1 MNAADIAP
9 VRPDAQTQSSA
20 DLFLIFV
27 GANVVATTFQ
37 VGASLAASFSLRAS
51 MLLIGVG
58 SVAGAALVAALAP
71 IGSRLRVP
79 SVIAARPA
87 LGIQGAGVVAALLY
101 GSNFAWIALNNVIAA
116 RVCAGALGG
125 GRHEAA
131 WSIGV
136 GLLATAVAPV
146 RRRGWVRPDRKH
158 CGPSASASWPR
169 SSSGADLRR
178 WRAPIGSRCRFSR
191 SWQSR

>member
-1 MNAADIAP
+1 QARGTRSTLQPRDVVRLEGDGDRLLRHTMFIRYSLITALVKMYSCAAVNAADIAP

-87 LGIQGAGVVAALLY
+87 LGMQ
-101 GSNFAWIALNNVIAA
+101 
-116 RVCAGALGG
+116 
-125 GRHEAA
+125 
-131 WSIGV
+131 
-136 GLLATAVAPV
+136 
-146 RRRGWVRPDRKH
+146 
-158 CGPSASASWPR
+158 
-169 SSSGADLRR
+169 
-178 WRAPIGSRCRFSR
+178 
-191 SWQSR
+191 

>member
-1 MNAADIAP
+1 VHAADIAP
-9 VRPDAQTQSSA
+9 GRLVAQPQSSA
-20 DLFLIFV
+20 GLFLSSV

-37 VGASLAASFSLRAS
+37 VGASLASSFSVRAS
-51 MLLIGVG
+51 ILLIGVG

-116 RVCAGALGG
+116 SAMSRVAGTTAWLGTTG
-125 GRHEAA
+125 SQTLWAIR
-131 WSIGV
+131 SYP
-136 GLLATAVAPV
+136 ATPWY
-146 RRRGWVRPDRKH
+146 RRPD
-158 CGPSASASWPR
+158 
-169 SSSGADLRR
+169 SSPMRQ
-178 WRAPIGSRCRFSR
+178 SRC
-191 SWQSR
+191 